1 MRRHYRNHTTPGAP
15 RGSGAARAA
24 PPPPRIPPP
33 LHSGA
38 QRGLGPSQRATKPG
52 PSSEDEEEFDELD
65 SDMDVDPPLR
75 PSERQRGNGNAYPT
89 PPNSYPSHSASPRLN
104 PAARSSPPPH
114 RRGASRSPSYSPRER
129 GYHYVSSPPLQ
140 PSAVPRSDL
149 VHARYQ
155 HSAVRDRGYSDPSY
169 AYRREREYSPYSSNG
184 SPPSHT
190 HRLSERREY
199 DDDDDDEKRMMVHRH
214 RRPMTPG
221 SSFHSSS
228 PSSPSVAGGDEEVNV
243 KEHRNQYN
251 PSRAYEDA
259 VKDARVS
266 TVLRRAVY

>member
-33 LHSGA
+33 LHSDA
-38 QRGLGPSQRATKPG
+38 KRGRGPSQHATKPG

-75 PSERQRGNGNAYPT
+75 PNGNAYPT
-89 PPNSYPSHSASPRLN
+89 
-104 PAARSSPPPH
+104 PPPH

-129 GYHYVSSPPLQ
+129 GYPYVSSPPRQ

-155 HSAVRDRGYSDPSY
+155 PSAVRDRGYSDPSY
-169 AYRREREYSPYSSNG
+169 ARRMEREYSPYSSNG

-243 KEHRNQYN
+243 KDHRHQYN

-259 VKDARVS
+259 VKDGRVS